1 MLKYEEGVSDGT
13 TLAVVV
19 RNYFLQAKCNFFFVC
34 LRDMSII
41 LLKCRQSQYELYRL
55 NTL

>member
-19 RNYFLQAKCNFFFVC
+19 RNYFLQAKCNFFLFVC
-34 LRDMSII
+34 V
-41 LLKCRQSQYELYRL
+41 
-55 NTL
+55 TLVSYS